1 MQRRPFLLGLLSL
14 PLTACA
20 TIPVAPQKRGPAL
33 TLVSA
38 FQGRTI
44 GTGVFKVYLTG
55 AERRFT
61 AALNGTVRGS
71 AGKRVLT
78 VVEDFVYDDG
88 QKDRL
93 TWVFRETGQGRWTGK
108 REDTVGE
115 ALAVEEDGVVRL
127 TYLAD
132 FRSDTGITRLG
143 FEDVIY
149 AGQDGQVIN
158 DGIVTRGGIAVGS
171 VRFLINRV

>member
-20 TIPVAPQKRGPAL
+20 TIPLAPPQRGPAL

-61 AALNGTVRGS
+61 AALNGTVRGNT
-71 AGKRVLT
+71 GKRVLT

-88 QKDRL
+88 QEDRL
-93 TWVFRETGQGRWTGK
+93 TWVFRETGPGQWRGK

-115 ALAVEEDGVVRL
+115 ALAVEEEGVVRL

-132 FRSDTGITRLG
+132 FRSPTGITRLG

-149 AGQDGQVIN
+149 AGTGGEAIN
-158 DGIVTRGGIAVGS
+158 DGIVTRGGIPVGS
-171 VRFLINRV
+171 VRFVIRRG

>member
-1 MQRRPFLLGLLSL
+1 MQRRLFLLGLVSL
-14 PLTACA
+14 PLAACA
-20 TIPVAPQKRGPAL
+20 TIPLAPAERGPAL

-38 FQGRTI
+38 FQGRTT
-44 GTGVFKVYLTG
+44 GTGVFKVFLTG

-61 AALNGTVRGS
+61 AALNGTVRGK
-71 AGKRVLT
+71 GGQRVLT

-93 TWVFRETGQGRWTGK
+93 TWIFRETGNGLWSGK

-115 ALAVEEDGVVRL
+115 AVAVEEDGVIRL

-132 FRSDTGITRLG
+132 FRSPAGITRLG

-149 AGQDGQVIN
+149 ADAAGEVIN

-171 VRFLINRV
+171 VRFIIRRN